1 MVSAAAHRPL
11 LPHWSL
17 NCGSRTREEKVIMNL
32 DLRALLRTIEEKVIM
47 NGARFLHHLL
57 GVPLFATSRHR
68 RCSPSSFLAH
78 SIFLYT
84 FWNTNLTTFRCVRF
98 QTMKPLQVCISY
110 QKVIRCSECNLEV
123 IGFSN
128 FVFHVLSSCI
138 RILPS
143 GHHVSSA
150 ILLRLTSHVSTS
162 CSFVFSISSEGVHS
176 HVACILCLARRPGGG
191 RG

>member
-47 NGARFLHHLL
+47 NGERLLHHLL
-57 GVPLFATSRHR
+57 GVPLFSTSRASKVLTIVLPGALHLSVYVLEHKSHNVHV
-68 RCSPSSFLAH
+68 CSLP
-78 SIFLYT
+78 
-84 FWNTNLTTFRCVRF
+84 NNETTAGVH
-98 QTMKPLQVCISY
+98 LI

-123 IGFSN
+123 FGISN

-162 CSFVFSISSEGVHS
+162 CSFFFDQ
-176 HVACILCLARRPGGG
+176 L
-191 RG
+191 